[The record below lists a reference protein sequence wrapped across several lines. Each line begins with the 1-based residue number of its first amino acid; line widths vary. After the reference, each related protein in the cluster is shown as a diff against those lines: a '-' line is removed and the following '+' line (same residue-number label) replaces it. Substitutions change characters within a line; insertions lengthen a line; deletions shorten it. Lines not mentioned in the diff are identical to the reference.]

1 MPRVSIS
8 PIQVGSLSFLILD
21 CPSDTTL
28 PAYLPVLEEHNVTDL
43 VRICEGSPYDPK
55 PLNAIGISVHDNMK
69 FQDGTAPAKD
79 VVARWLD
86 LNDEV
91 FFNSPNKDR
100 CIAVHCV
107 SGIGRAPVLV
117 AISLVEGGM
126 DPLDAITYIRK
137 VRRGALNR
145 VQLAFLDSYKKRK
158 QGFGTKKP
166 PNKSSATTTNS
177 SNSSTNSTPSSQPI
191 AGSGSGS
198 EKKKTGFIS
207 KIFGKK

>member
-8 PIQVGSLSFLILD
+8 PIQVGPLNFLILD

-28 PAYLPVLEEHNVTDL
+28 TAYLPVLEEHNVTDL

-55 PLNAIGISVHDNMK
+55 PLNDIGISVHDNMK

-166 PNKSSATTTNS
+166 PNKAAAPAATNS
-177 SNSSTNSTPSSQPI
+177 NSNSSTPSSQSV

-207 KIFGKK
+207 KMFGKK

>member
-8 PIQVGSLSFLILD
+8 PIHVGQLNFLILD
-21 CPSDTTL
+21 CPSDATL
-28 PAYLPVLEEHNVTDL
+28 QAYLPVLEEHHVTDL

-55 PLNAIGISVHDNMK
+55 PLSDIGIKVHDNMK
-69 FQDGTAPAKD
+69 FTDGTAPGKE
-79 VVARWLD
+79 VITNWLD
-86 LNDEV
+86 LNDQV
-91 FFNSPNKDR
+91 FFNSQDKDR

-126 DPLDAITYIRK
+126 DPLDSIAYIRK
-137 VRRGALNR
+137 ARRGALNR
-145 VQLAFLDSYKKRK
+145 NQIAFLDGYKKRK
-158 QGFGTKKP
+158 QGFGTKKVA
-166 PNKSSATTTNS
+166 NKGTSIAKEGATLSSQT
-177 SNSSTNSTPSSQPI
+177 SSTSPASSGPGI
-191 AGSGSGS
+191 